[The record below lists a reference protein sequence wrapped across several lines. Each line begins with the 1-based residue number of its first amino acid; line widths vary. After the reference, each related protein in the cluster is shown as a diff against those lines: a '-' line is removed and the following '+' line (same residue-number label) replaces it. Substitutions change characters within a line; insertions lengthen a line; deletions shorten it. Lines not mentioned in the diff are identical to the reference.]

1 MVALDFAN
9 DVVTKVG
16 EWIWVKLDTMTAVD
30 LAAVS
35 LRRPADVYAVLV
47 GHSESDGPI
56 TLDAIQEKP

>member
-1 MVALDFAN
+1 M
-9 DVVTKVG
+9 TKVG

-30 LAAVS
+30 LTAVS
-35 LRRPADVYAVLV
+35 LRSPADVYAVLV